1 MLYFTGWGLS
11 TEGKLKPDVTL
22 PGGMIY
28 SAIPNGSYDMDGGTS
43 MATPHAAGATA
54 LIKQALEERFPQYS
68 PEQIHTLLRQLVMS
82 TAKPHKDKGK
92 QYLFFSPPT
101 RFWSNGCC
109 GSCFWQSVCNWKRD

>member
-1 MLYFTGWGLS
+1 LGKELAAHAGEYKLTFHQEVKKVPYSEADKMLYITGWGLS

-68 PEQIHTLLRQLVMS
+68 PEQIHTLLR
-82 TAKPHKDKGK
+82 
-92 QYLFFSPPT
+92 
-101 RFWSNGCC
+101 
-109 GSCFWQSVCNWKRD
+109 

>member
-43 MATPHAAGATA
+43 MATPHVAGATA

-68 PEQIHTLLRQLVMS
+68 PEQFIPCFVNWLWVQLN
-82 TAKPHKDKGK
+82 
-92 QYLFFSPPT
+92 LT
-101 RFWSNGCC
+101 RTRKVIPIL
-109 GSCFWQSVCNWKRD
+109 QSATVLV